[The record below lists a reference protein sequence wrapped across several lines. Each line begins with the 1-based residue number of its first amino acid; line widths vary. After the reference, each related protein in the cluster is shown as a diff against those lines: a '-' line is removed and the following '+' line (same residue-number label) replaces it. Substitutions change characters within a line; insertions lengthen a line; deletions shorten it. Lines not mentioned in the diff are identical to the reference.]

1 MGFEVETASPCATRL
16 WQRAK
21 EMSRVTLRPKSN
33 LIKGSGCK
41 SAPFLRS
48 GRLQRMGEA
57 GSRLRVPCS
66 GTVKGEASPP
76 RPLRPPHKDARGG
89 CMVKGGGDYRQ
100 SCFVVSRYTPRGTV
114 RSKPVQSRSA
124 GVEPLQASQSRGMLT
139 RSKHIPI
146 ALCWRYRRR

>member
-89 CMVKGGGDYRQ
+89 CTVKGEAVPRLCFERIISRQ
-100 SCFVVSRYTPRGTV
+100 AAVSRLRAAEITGRAALW
-114 RSKPVQSRSA
+114 SA
-124 GVEPLQASQSRGMLT
+124 DIRQEAR
-139 RSKHIPI
+139 
-146 ALCWRYRRR
+146 